1 MATPVRPGG
10 LREDPRWAGG
20 PGARR
25 VRRQAPGSR
34 STRDES
40 RTHQFL
46 TFAAEELERVECPKG
61 WMSPEGFNRYL
72 AQTLAKLRE
81 RSAARPDAGG
91 NLPGRAER

>member
-1 MATPVRPGG
+1 MRIPDGRVARVRDVSDGRLRVRVRPG
-10 LREDPRWAGG
+10 
-20 PGARR
+20 
-25 VRRQAPGSR
+25 
-34 STRDES
+34 TS